1 VLNLGVVIGLIIG
14 LKRQESG
21 QSLVEF
27 ALVLPLFILLFFGL
41 IEMSI
46 LGFSYISVNNAAR
59 TGVRVASVG
68 GSEVAI
74 RKAIDDLI
82 ILNRSS
88 LIVDISR
95 SVLDSG
101 PEVTVNISYQV
112 PLIVPNVGGIFPN
125 PFIINTSLSMRLE

>member
-1 VLNLGVVIGLIIG
+1 MLNLGVVIGLIIG